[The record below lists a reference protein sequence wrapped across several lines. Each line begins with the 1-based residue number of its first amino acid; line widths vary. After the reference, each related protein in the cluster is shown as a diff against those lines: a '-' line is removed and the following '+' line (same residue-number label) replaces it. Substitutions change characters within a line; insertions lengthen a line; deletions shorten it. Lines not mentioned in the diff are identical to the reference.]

1 MPPGPW
7 PTTVRSLSTSS
18 GCAATTPTRVRGHS
32 SRWADKTLRGLQ
44 EFLLADKKRVSA
56 VPVDTALTQLR
67 RVSLP
72 NPIEYAE
79 TKASLDRLLTHEAKR
94 RAARSSA
101 ATEAEASGAG
111 SEVAARAKARA
122 LRTGRGEDGLGLV
135 SFRGPSASRWV
146 SVVAWARRGGPKV
159 VRRRMVA
166 VD

>member
-1 MPPGPW
+1 M
-7 PTTVRSLSTSS
+7 
-18 GCAATTPTRVRGHS
+18 
-32 SRWADKTLRGLQ
+32 
-44 EFLLADKKRVSA
+44 
-56 VPVDTALTQLR
+56 PVDTTLTQLR

-101 ATEAEASGAG
+101 AAEAEAAGAG

-122 LRTGRGEDGLGLV
+122 LRTGRGERTGSGW
-135 SFRGPSASRWV
+135 SPSGVQVQAGGV
-146 SVVAWARRGGPKV
+146 SVVAWARRGGPKF

>member
-1 MPPGPW
+1 MPPGRLRYA
-7 PTTVRSLSTSS
+7 VCLHRQAVQRD
-18 GCAATTPTRVRGHS
+18 GRVRGPHS

-79 TKASLDRLLTHEAKR
+79 TKASLGDRLLTHEAKR

-101 ATEAEASGAG
+101 AAEAEAAGAG

-146 SVVAWARRGGPKV
+146 SC
-159 VRRRMVA
+159 
-166 VD
+166 

>member
-1 MPPGPW
+1 MPPGRLRYA
-7 PTTVRSLSTSS
+7 VCLHRQ
-18 GCAATTPTRVRGHS
+18 AVQRERVYADHS

-56 VPVDTALTQLR
+56 VPVDTAPTQLR

-79 TKASLDRLLTHEAKR
+79 TKASLDPRLAETHEAKR

-101 ATEAEASGAG
+101 AAEAEAAGAG

-122 LRTGRGEDGLGLV
+122 LRTGRGERTGSGW
-135 SFRGPSASRWV
+135 SPSGVQVQA
-146 SVVAWARRGGPKV
+146 G
-159 VRRRMVA
+159 A
-166 VD
+166 VE

>member
-1 MPPGPW
+1 M
-7 PTTVRSLSTSS
+7 
-18 GCAATTPTRVRGHS
+18 
-32 SRWADKTLRGLQ
+32 
-44 EFLLADKKRVSA
+44 
-56 VPVDTALTQLR
+56 PVDTALTQLR

-101 ATEAEASGAG
+101 AAEAEAAGAG

-135 SFRGPSASRWV
+135 SFRGPRPSASRWV